1 MPHRKCH
8 LLRDERDLENVKND
22 YWCDVECLF
31 FNDLPRNHFL
41 RQRRLNN
48 TRQVFEEWVCEC
60 VHVRVLEYG
69 CASERIRREKMMSF
83 ERKKIKINL

>member
-1 MPHRKCH
+1 MSSIE
-8 LLRDERDLENVKND
+8 RDERDLENVKND

-31 FNDLPRNHFL
+31 FNDLPRKHFL

-60 VHVRVLEYG
+60 AHVRVLEHVCVCVYV
-69 CASERIRREKMMSF
+69 REKK
-83 ERKKIKINL
+83 EREDDVI